1 MATWGQVTDC
11 CAGGI
16 IEWYGETENA
26 GTILTNGFA
35 AYQWGTSNSYLE
47 NVKKLT
53 ANIID
58 YLGGNKVD
66 DNVVTGSFESNT
78 EVKVRAAKKIV
89 NGQVV
94 IRKNG
99 VDYTVLGTQI

>member
-1 MATWGQVTDC
+1 MATWGQVADC

-58 YLGGNKVD
+58 YLGGNEVEE
-66 DNVVTGSFESNT
+66 GIENT